1 MEAVQELREILLK
14 FVKRAAS
21 EKATPEEVEALP
33 RVAEVLLEN
42 FTRFQ

>member
-1 MEAVQELREILLK
+1 MVSIEELRTVLFG

-33 RVAEVLLEN
+33 RVAQVLLAT
-42 FTRFQ
+42 FRD